1 MRGEKGQITPLVPA
15 DYSGATFYLSNLGTS
30 SVVRAFHSIVPI
42 GASAILSV
50 AALLGPQGALCTLA
64 CDHRVVFGADAARF
78 LEILAQQLKD
88 PAKLAA

>member
-1 MRGEKGQITPLVPA
+1 LRDKVKTRRLSPA

-30 SVVRAFHSIVPI
+30 SVVYAFDSIVPV

-50 AALLGPQGALCTLA
+50 AASRLQGTLCTLA

-78 LEILAQQLKD
+78 LETLAQQLKD
-88 PAKLAA
+88 PAGLAA